1 MEQQGTVNNRTFVLL
16 NFRSIIV
23 AIPIFLCADPMGLH
37 ESSYDTSVPRYNPM
51 ESSAFYQARN
61 ISLINFFVLP
71 TCWLNCFVRS
81 NNRVAPTKLWVTAIR

>member
-23 AIPIFLCADPMGLH
+23 AIPTFLCADPMGLH

-51 ESSAFYQARN
+51 ESSAF
-61 ISLINFFVLP
+61 LP
-71 TCWLNCFVRS
+71 SPEHFTDKLVCF
-81 NNRVAPTKLWVTAIR
+81 AYLLA